1 MRWCRAASCGTP
13 PPSCSV
19 TWPAGNRRRLP
30 TDPVVLRG
38 RLPLSLRAT
47 REPHKVEPRADRGT
61 PGRAGS
67 SGAALSLDPYRG
79 HERQGFDLRV
89 HGDRAARPGLQG
101 GVYTSPHLVSVRER
115 MEVDGVPI
123 GEEAFA
129 E

>member
-47 REPHKVEPRADRGT
+47 RKPHKVEPRADRGALDRKST
-61 PGRAGS
+61 RLNS
-67 SGAALSLDPYRG
+67 S
-79 HERQGFDLRV
+79 
-89 HGDRAARPGLQG
+89 HGYISYAVFCLEKKTY
-101 GVYTSPHLVSVRER
+101 VVLLLTSIIES
-115 MEVDGVPI
+115 
-123 GEEAFA
+123 
-129 E
+129 